1 MQFPD
6 AYDKIYD
13 RLDKFEQF
21 KNKYREAQGQEE
33 KVKYSLER
41 NPFHSNCRYEMYEI
55 ILFLK

>member
-13 RLDKFEQF
+13 KLDKFEQF
-21 KNKYREAQGQEE
+21 KSKYRSVQKEEQE

-41 NPFHSNCRYEMYEI
+41 HPFHSYCRYEMY
-55 ILFLK
+55 